1 MDFAARLAA
10 AAEATNRVLDE
21 TLQPSSSIPGR
32 LQEATRYASLAGGK
46 RFRPFLVIEA
56 AALFAA
62 PEAAAVRVGAAF
74 ECLHSYS
81 LVHDDLPAMDDDELR
96 RGQPTVHKAYDEAT
110 AILVGDGL
118 QALAFE
124 VITGPPVPA
133 DLAGPLAHL
142 LARAAGNAGMVGGQY
157 RDLNALGLDVD
168 GIRTMQAMKTGKLI
182 VAACEAGAVLGRAS
196 PTDRSALVT
205 FGTRLGEAFQLADD
219 LLDVEGTAEE
229 TGKRVGKD
237 AAADKATLV
246 GLIGA
251 QAARLRL
258 AEVVTAAS
266 EALEPFGDR
275 AAVLREACRFVA
287 QRRS

>member
-21 TLQPSSSIPGR
+21 TLQPTSSIPGR
-32 LQEATRYASLAGGK
+32 LQDATRYATLAGGK
-46 RFRPFLVIEA
+46 RFRPFLVLEA
-56 AALFAA
+56 AALFGADV
-62 PEAAAVRVGAAF
+62 AAAEHVGAAF

-81 LVHDDLPAMDDDELR
+81 LVHDDLPAMDDDDLR

-124 VITGPPVPA
+124 IITGPPVPP

-142 LARAAGNAGMVGGQY
+142 LARASGNAGMVGGQY
-157 RDLNALGLDVD
+157 RDLNALGLDAD
-168 GIRTMQAMKTGKLI
+168 GIRDMQAMKTGRLI
-182 VAACEAGAVLGRAS
+182 VAACEAGAVLGRAEAAE
-196 PTDRSALVT
+196 RRALVRY
-205 FGTRLGEAFQLADD
+205 GTLLGEAFQLADD

-229 TGKRVGKD
+229 TGKKVGKD

-246 GLIGA
+246 GLIGP
-251 QAARLRL
+251 QAARQRL
-258 AEVVTAAS
+258 TEIVAAAS
-266 EALEPFGDR
+266 EALAPFGGR
-275 AAVLREACRFVA
+275 ASPLREACRFVA
-287 QRRS
+287 ERRS